1 MNCERMTILEVCED
15 LRRRGSG
22 MTQRTVSN
30 GIVSGALPFGKLIAT
45 GGTGRRTFLILR
57 RDYEAWIAG
66 GMQTT
71 DPEPAPGADPGPG
84 PEWELF
90 TSHVATQ
97 EDADIIWEISV
108 KAWRRR

>member
-1 MNCERMTILEVCED
+1 MNCERMTLAEVVAD
-15 LRRRGSG
+15 MRRRGTKIKES
-22 MTQRTVSN
+22 TVSD
-30 GIVSGALPFGKLIAT
+30 GIASGIFPFGSIL
-45 GGTGRRTFLILR
+45 GVSPTGRRNLLILR

-66 GMQTT
+66 GMQAT
-71 DPEPAPGADPGPG
+71 DTEPAPGPDPGPG

-97 EDADIIWEISV
+97 EDAGIIWEISV